1 MAGDQTGKC
10 FAVCACVCVNVSS
23 VCAQIYV
30 NGAARTDKFST
41 FGLPKTPLSMDFS
54 YSARAFLNS
63 AALIVLTFLV
73 AACTEESKPAS
84 PEAKLAFS
92 RVIPKP
98 VSANTTG
105 TTFQITK
112 NTTIVADSSAEL
124 RDVANYL
131 AEDLKTITGLSPKV
145 TSETEEGAIVLALGG
160 PSSLGNEGYEL
171 QIDEKQVKITANKPA
186 GVFYGIQTLRQMI
199 ADKDD
204 KASRNEWDIAT
215 GSVTDHPE
223 YAWRGSMLDVA
234 RHFFSVED
242 VKRYIDLLSYYKM
255 NILHLHLSD
264 DQGWRIE
271 IKSWPNLT
279 AIGGQSQVGGGKGG
293 FYTQEQYKDI
303 VAYAQSRF
311 ITIVPEIDL
320 PGHTNAALVS
330 YPDELLPGAPIR
342 LEAGEKRRPV
352 AGQPHIGTEV
362 GFSTLTLKKETTF
375 KFVNDVIR
383 EIASITPGP
392 YFHVG
397 GDEAQVTKK
406 ADYIQF
412 VNRFKE
418 IVNANGKIMIGWEEI
433 AQADLDSTVLTQ
445 FWHSRE
451 YAKMA
456 AEKGSRIIFSPS
468 TKVYLDMQYDSTS
481 RIGLHWAAY
490 IEVDSSYMW
499 DPAKLVPGITR
510 EQIMGVEAPLW
521 TETVVTMDDIEY
533 LVFPRMPGVAEIGWT
548 PSSARNWD
556 EYKVRL
562 SQHAQQWKS
571 MGIDFYRSPKVEWPN
586 EAPPQ

>member
-1 MAGDQTGKC
+1 MHISHIARIY
-10 FAVCACVCVNVSS
+10 FNCA
-23 VCAQIYV
+23 
-30 NGAARTDKFST
+30 
-41 FGLPKTPLSMDFS
+41 
-54 YSARAFLNS
+54 AF
-63 AALIVLTFLV
+63 IVLAFLV
-73 AACTEESKPAS
+73 AACNKSKSTS
-84 PEAKLAFS
+84 PEAKLAFD

-98 VSANTTG
+98 ISANATG
-105 TTFQITK
+105 KTFLITK
-112 NTTIVADSSAEL
+112 STTIVADSSKEL

-131 AEDLKTITGLSPKV
+131 AENLKTLTGLSLNVAEKA
-145 TSETEEGAIVLALGG
+145 EEGAIVLALGG
-160 PSSLGNEGYEL
+160 ASSLGDEGYEL
-171 QIDEKQVKITANKPA
+171 QIDEGQLKISANKPA
-186 GVFYGIQTLRQMI
+186 GVFYGIQTLRQII

-204 KASRNEWDIAT
+204 NGSRDEWDVAT
-215 GSVTDHPE
+215 GTITDHPE

-234 RHFFSVED
+234 RHFFSVQD

-264 DQGWRIE
+264 DQGWRIQ
-271 IKSWPNLT
+271 INSWPNLT

-293 FYTQEQYKDI
+293 FYTQEQYKEI

-320 PGHTNAALVS
+320 PGHINAALVS
-330 YPDELLPGAPIR
+330 YPDELLPGTPIK
-342 LEAGEKRRPV
+342 LEPGERPRPV
-352 AGQPHIGTEV
+352 HGKPHYGTEV
-362 GFSTLTLKKETTF
+362 GFSTLSLKKEMTF

-383 EIASITPGP
+383 EIAAITPGP
-392 YFHVG
+392 YFHAG

-406 ADYIQF
+406 ADYIEF

-418 IVNANGKIMIGWEEI
+418 IVKANGKMMIGWEEI
-433 AQADLDSTVLTQ
+433 AQGDLDSTVLVQ
-445 FWHSRE
+445 YWHSAE

-456 AEKGSRIIFSPS
+456 ADKGAKIIFSPS

-490 IEVDSSYMW
+490 IEVDSSYQW
-499 DPAKLVPGITR
+499 DPTTLVPGIQR
-510 EQIMGVEAPLW
+510 DQIIGVEAPLW

-533 LVFPRMPGVAEIGWT
+533 LVFPRLPGVAEVGWT

-562 SQHAQQWKS
+562 ANHAKPWKA
-571 MGIDFYRSPKVEWPN
+571 MGIDFYRSAKVQWPDGAQPK
-586 EAPPQ
+586 

>member
-1 MAGDQTGKC
+1 MH
-10 FAVCACVCVNVSS
+10 
-23 VCAQIYV
+23 
-30 NGAARTDKFST
+30 
-41 FGLPKTPLSMDFS
+41 LSHL
-54 YSARAFLNS
+54 ARASFNC
-63 AALIVLTFLV
+63 AAFIALTFLV
-73 AACTEESKPAS
+73 AACNESKSTS
-84 PEAKLAFS
+84 PEAKLAFG

-98 VSANTTG
+98 VSANAAG
-105 TTFQITK
+105 KTFLITES
-112 NTTIVADSSAEL
+112 TTIVTDSSSTEL
-124 RDVANYL
+124 RIVANYL
-131 AEDLKTITGLSPKV
+131 AENLKTITGLSLNVASNAEK
-145 TSETEEGAIVLALGG
+145 GAILLTLGG
-160 PSSLGNEGYEL
+160 PSSLGDEGYEL
-171 QIDEKQVKITANKPA
+171 QIEEKQVKIMANKPA
-186 GVFYGIQTLRQMI
+186 GVFYGIQTLRQII

-204 KASRNEWDIAT
+204 KAPRNEWEVAT
-215 GSVTDHPE
+215 GTMTDHPE

-242 VKRYIDLLSYYKM
+242 VKRYIDLLSYYKI

-293 FYTQEQYKDI
+293 FYTQEQYKEI

-330 YPDELLPGAPIR
+330 YPGELLPGPPIK
-342 LEAGEKRRPV
+342 LEAREKSRPI
-352 AGQPHIGTEV
+352 AGQPHTGIEV

-392 YFHVG
+392 YFHIG

-406 ADYIQF
+406 PDYIAF

-418 IVNANGKIMIGWEEI
+418 IVKANGKIMIGWEEI
-433 AQADLDSTVLTQ
+433 AQADLDSTAITQ

-456 AEKGSRIIFSPS
+456 SEKGSRIIFSPS

-490 IEVDSSYMW
+490 IEVDSSYQW
-499 DPAKLVPGITR
+499 DPTKLVPGIGR

-521 TETVVTMDDIEY
+521 TETVLTMDDIEY
-533 LVFPRMPGVAEIGWT
+533 LVFPRLPGIAEIGWT
-548 PSSARNWD
+548 PSSSRNWD
-556 EYKVRL
+556 DYKVRL
-562 SQHAQQWKS
+562 SNHAKSWKA
-571 MGIDFYRSPKVEWPN
+571 MGIDFYRSPKVEWVEEGRP
-586 EAPPQ
+586 